1 MDECDISALNGDAL
15 RFAFFASLNPGAV
28 CKGTGPL
35 VTVSD
40 EGNIKIY
47 LRDVGLPR
55 IELVD
60 PAAQKVL
67 ALDVFQGRTATFE
80 AIDNNLSMFC
90 TIDGATGLGANY
102 VDAGMRAYLLSLEK
116 AKDKT

>member
-1 MDECDISALNGDAL
+1 MDECDISALSGDAL
-15 RFAFFASLNPGAV
+15 RFAFFTSLNPGAV
-28 CKGTGPL
+28 CKGAGPL

-47 LRDVGLPR
+47 LCDIGLPS

-60 PAAQKVL
+60 PAAQKVM
-67 ALDVFQGRTATFE
+67 ALDIFQRRTATFE

-90 TIDGATGLGANY
+90 TINGATGLGANY
-102 VDAGMRAYLLSLEK
+102 VESGMRAYLLSLEK
-116 AKDKT
+116 AKKQT